1 MLPINRRQFGC
12 VGLWGLAGGA
22 LGLPRSLLAAEA
34 AGDFDPDRPLLVMGR
49 KLRVQPVFMHTT
61 FQRREATSWR
71 SWSAINTPEAAAEE
85 RQRIQNELAALAKD
99 CDFPL
104 EILPIQ
110 TVTSV
115 DEATKVH
122 AADYDVVVVYPAT
135 GSRNMLLACFASKPS
150 QDTLI
155 FARHQS
161 GPLYYW
167 YEALST
173 SFLKKGEPE
182 DYAACS
188 ADNHGPVTVDD
199 VVIDDYAELGWRLR
213 ALYAIKN
220 FVGHRILALGG
231 PQGKYDATAPQVAKE
246 KYRFQI
252 ADVSYDDLA
261 KRLETL
267 RADAKFTALAEKWT
281 DRYLAI
287 PGTAM
292 ETGRP
297 FVADSFALYRIFKDW
312 MREHE
317 ATSITINQCMGTI
330 IRMSRTTACLAL
342 SWLNDE
348 GYLAF
353 CESDFVV
360 IPPGVLLHYVTG
372 RPVFMH
378 NSTFPHGGI
387 VTCAHC
393 TAPRRLDGK
402 RYEPAR
408 IVTHY
413 ESDFGAAPKVEIPIG
428 QQVTFLDPEYATG
441 RWLGFTGVIRGNPFH
456 EICRTQQDVAIDGDW
471 KKLIREVR
479 DSHWMMAYGNHLAP
493 ARYAAR
499 KLGIRWVDVSKTA

>member
-1 MLPINRRQFGC
+1 MLPINRRQFAC
-12 VGLWGLAGGA
+12 FGLWGLAGGA
-22 LGLPRSLLAAEA
+22 LGLPRSLFAADA
-34 AGDFDPDRPLLVMGR
+34 ADGFDPDRPLIVTGR

-71 SWSAINTPEAAAEE
+71 SWSAINTPAAAAEE
-85 RQRIQNELAALAKD
+85 RQRIENELAALSKT

-104 EILPIQ
+104 EILPLQ
-110 TVTSV
+110 TVTSA
-115 DEATKVH
+115 DEAAKVH
-122 AADYDVVVVYPAT
+122 AADYDVVLVYPAT
-135 GSRNMLLACFASKPS
+135 GSRNVLLACFASQPS
-150 QDTLI
+150 RDTLI

-188 ADNHGPVTVDD
+188 ADNHGPVTVND
-199 VVIDDYAELGWRLR
+199 VVIDDYAELRWRLR

-220 FVGHRILALGG
+220 FVGHRIVALGG
-231 PQGKYDATAPQVAKE
+231 AQGKYDATAPQVAKE

-252 ADVSYDDLA
+252 VDVSYEDLA
-261 KRLETL
+261 KRLEAL
-267 RADAKFTALAEKWT
+267 RADADFRPWRRNGRTGTW
-281 DRYLAI
+281 RF
-287 PGTAM
+287 PGTTM

-297 FVADSFALYRIFKDW
+297 FVVGAFALYRIFKDW

-317 ATSITINQCMGTI
+317 ATSITINQCMGTT
-330 IRMSRTTACLAL
+330 IRMSQTTACLTL

-353 CESDFVV
+353 CESDFVI

-372 RPVFMH
+372 RPVFLH
-378 NSTFPHGGI
+378 NSTFPHGGL

-413 ESDFGAAPKVEIPIG
+413 ESDYGAAPKVEMPVG

-471 KKLIREVR
+471 KKLIREAR
-479 DSHWMMAYGNHLAP
+479 DSHWMMAYGNHLAA

-499 KLGIRWVDVSKTA
+499 KLGIRWVDVSETG

>member
-1 MLPINRRQFGC
+1 MLPVNRRQFAGL
-12 VGLWGLAGGA
+12 GLWTLAGGA
-22 LGLPRSLLAAEA
+22 LGLPPSLAAA
-34 AGDFDPDRPLLVMGR
+34 AVADGFDPDRPLLVTGR

-61 FQRREATSWR
+61 FQKREATSWR

-85 RQRIQNELAALAKD
+85 RKRIVNELASLAGA

-104 EILPIQ
+104 EILPLR
-110 TVTSV
+110 TVTST
-115 DEATKVH
+115 DEAAQVH
-122 AADYDVVVVYPAT
+122 AVDYDVVLVYPAT
-135 GSRNMLLACFASKPS
+135 GARQVLLANFAPQPS
-150 QDTLI
+150 RHTLI

-173 SFLKKGEPE
+173 SFLKKGDPE
-182 DYAACS
+182 DYAACG

-199 VVIDDYAELGWRLR
+199 VVIDDYAEVHWRLR

-220 FVGHRILALGG
+220 FVGHRLVALGG
-231 PQGKYDATAPQVAKE
+231 AQGKYDATAPQVARDR
-246 KYRFQI
+246 YRFQI
-252 ADVSYDDLA
+252 VDVEYKDLA
-261 KRLETL
+261 RRLETL
-267 RADAKFTALAEKWT
+267 RVDADFQSLAEKWT

-287 PGTAM
+287 PGTAL
-292 ETGRP
+292 ETSRP
-297 FVADSFALYRIFKDW
+297 FVAGSFTLYRIFKDW
-312 MREHE
+312 MREHG

-353 CESDFVV
+353 CESDFVI
-360 IPPGVLLHYVTG
+360 IPPGVLLHFVAG
-372 RPVFMH
+372 RPVFLH
-378 NSTFPHGGI
+378 NSTFPHGGL

-393 TAPRRLDGK
+393 TAPRRLDGQ

-413 ESDFGAAPKVEIPIG
+413 ESDYGAAPKVEMPVG
-428 QQVTFLDPEYATG
+428 QQVTFLNPEYATG
-441 RWLGFTGVIRGNPFH
+441 RWLGFTGVIRGNPCH

-471 KKLIREVR
+471 RKLLREVR
-479 DSHWMMAYGNHLAP
+479 DSHWMMAYGNHLAA

-499 KLGIRWVDVSKTA
+499 KLGIRWVDV

>member
-1 MLPINRRQFGC
+1 MLPINRRQFAGF
-12 VGLWGLAGGA
+12 GLGALAGGV
-22 LGLPRSLLAAEA
+22 LGLPRSLLAADA
-34 AGDFDPDRPLLVMGR
+34 ADGFDPDRPLIATGR

-61 FQRREATSWR
+61 FQKRDATSWR

-85 RQRIQNELAALAKD
+85 RQRIEIELAALAKA

-104 EILPIQ
+104 EILPLQ

-115 DEATKVH
+115 DEAAKVH
-122 AADYDVVVVYPAT
+122 AADYDAVLVYPAT
-135 GSRNMLLACFASKPS
+135 GSRNMLLACFATQPNR
-150 QDTLI
+150 DTVI

-173 SFLKKGEPE
+173 SFLKKGDPE
-182 DYAACS
+182 DYAGCGAH
-188 ADNHGPVTVDD
+188 NHGPVTVHD
-199 VVIDDYAELGWRLR
+199 VVIDDYAEVQWRLR
-213 ALYAIKN
+213 GLYAIKN
-220 FVGHRILALGG
+220 FVGHRIVALGG
-231 PQGKYDATAPQVAKE
+231 AQGKYDATAPQVARD
-246 KYRFQI
+246 KYGFQI
-252 ADVSYDDLA
+252 VDVSYEDFA

-267 RADAKFTALAEKWT
+267 RADADFQATAEKWT

-287 PGTAM
+287 PGTAL

-297 FVADSFALYRIFKDW
+297 FVAGSFALYRIFQDW

-330 IRMSRTTACLAL
+330 IRLSRTTACLAL

-353 CESDFVV
+353 CESDFVI

-372 RPVFMH
+372 QPVFLH

-413 ESDFGAAPKVEIPIG
+413 ESDYGAAPKVEMPIG
-428 QQVTFLDPEYATG
+428 RQVTFLDPEYATG

-471 KKLIREVR
+471 KKLIREAR
-479 DSHWMMAYGNHLAP
+479 DSHWMMAYGNHLA
-493 ARYAAR
+493 ATRYAAR
-499 KLGIRWVDVSKTA
+499 KLGIRWVDVSETA